1 MGLVQS
7 AVDFWGTPTI
17 SSQTQGLLVS
27 FAKAQLERSAAPAD
41 VETALRR
48 LVASSPDLQTA

>member
-1 MGLVQS
+1 MILQR
-7 AVDFWGTPTI
+7 AITFWGNPTVTPT
-17 SSQTQGLLVS
+17 TQGLLQS
-27 FAKAQLERSAAPAD
+27 FAKAQIKRGAHLGD